1 MYNLLIS
8 LAAGFLTTL
17 LVGFG
22 LGGGELKLLYGLLPG
37 LTVMGVVY
45 VLLARRI
52 LNKVQII
59 VGQAQ
64 AELQQNPQN
73 TARAIALLKQCYPLG
88 KWQILIKSQIDAQ
101 IGSILYMTQKF
112 DQSEPYLKTSFKKNW
127 VARAMLGALYFKRK
141 NYAEMEAV
149 FEEAAKANKKEALL
163 WNIYAYCMWKS
174 GQTDKAITVLNRAVE
189 AVPTDTKSK
198 TNLNALQ
205 NNKKMKMRSWNMMW
219 YQFHLDKPPVQR
231 QSTQFRTR

>member
-8 LAAGFLTTL
+8 LAAGILAML
-17 LVGFG
+17 AVGFG
-22 LGGGELKLLYGLLPG
+22 LGGGEFKFLYGLLPG
-37 LTVMGVVY
+37 LMVLGTVY
-45 VLLARRI
+45 ILLARRT
-52 LNKVQII
+52 LNEVQKT
-59 VGQAQ
+59 VGLAQ
-64 AELQQNPQN
+64 AELEGQK
-73 TARAIALLKQCYPLG
+73 TERAIALLKQCYPLG
-88 KWQILIKSQIDAQ
+88 KWQFLIKSQIDAQ

-141 NYAEMEAV
+141 NYTEMESV
-149 FEEAAKANKKEALL
+149 FDEAAKANKKESLM

-174 GQTDKAITVLNRAVE
+174 GQTDKAISVLNRALE
-189 AVPTDTKSK
+189 AVPGDAKSK
-198 TNLNALQ
+198 TNLTALQ

-231 QSTQFRTR
+231 QSTQFRSR

>member
-8 LAAGFLTTL
+8 LAAGILTTL
-17 LVGFG
+17 LFGFG
-22 LGGGELKLLYGLLPG
+22 LGGGEFKFLYGLLPG
-37 LTVMGVVY
+37 LMVIGVVY

-52 LNKVQII
+52 LSQVQTI

-64 AELQQNPQN
+64 VELQQNQQN
-73 TARAIALLKQCYPLG
+73 TGRAIALLKQCYPLG
-88 KWQILIKSQIDAQ
+88 KWQFLIKSQIDAQ

-141 NYAEMEAV
+141 NYTEMESVFDEAV
-149 FEEAAKANKKEALL
+149 KANKKEVIL

-174 GQTDKAITVLNRAVE
+174 GQTDKAIAVLNRAVE
-189 AVPTDTKSK
+189 VDPTDAKSK
-198 TNLNALQ
+198 ANLNALQ
-205 NNKKMKMRSWNMMW
+205 NNKKMKMRSWNMTW
-219 YQFHLDKPPVQR
+219 YQFHLDKPPAQR
-231 QSTQFRTR
+231 QSQQFRSR

>member
-8 LAAGFLTTL
+8 LAAGILTTL
-17 LVGFG
+17 ILGFA
-22 LGGGELKLLYGLLPG
+22 LGGGDLRISYGILPG
-37 LTVMGVVY
+37 IIAMGVVY

-52 LNKVQII
+52 LNKVQTT
-59 VGQAQ
+59 VGLAQ
-64 AELQQNPQN
+64 AELQAQRVE
-73 TARAIALLKQCYPLG
+73 RAIALLKQCYPLG
-88 KWQILIKSQIDAQ
+88 KWQFLIKSQIDAQ

-127 VARAMLGALYFKRK
+127 VARAMLGALYYKRK
-141 NYAEMEAV
+141 NYVEMEAV

-174 GQTDKAITVLNRAVE
+174 GQTDKAIAVLNRATE
-189 AVPTDTKSK
+189 AVPTDAKTKS
-198 TNLNALQ
+198 NLTALQ

-231 QSTQFRTR
+231 QTTQFRSR